1 MMGLSKGVG
10 KWEGEKNMKSIY
22 NDNYLPMYSKNT
34 MAAKH
39 NPVKSMENRECDIEN
54 IQFVWKFGSSLY
66 IKNSMFQCFPG

>member
-1 MMGLSKGVG
+1 MSSSKEWV
-10 KWEGEKNMKSIY
+10 
-22 NDNYLPMYSKNT
+22 NDIITTNHKKVIFTDSYLPMYSKNT

-39 NPVKSMENRECDIEN
+39 NPVKSIENRECDIEN